1 MKVSYFA
8 SMREAIGKG
17 QETLSLPD
25 NIKTIDQLI
34 NWLAGSGDAYHRAF
48 ADRAAI
54 NVALNE
60 TLVEQDAAIID
71 TDTLAIFPPMTGG

>member
-1 MKVSYFA
+1 MKINYFA

-25 NIKTIDQLI
+25 TVKTIDQLI
-34 NWLAGSGDAYHRAF
+34 DWLASSDDAYHRAF

-54 NVALNE
+54 NVAVNE
-60 TLVEQDAAIID
+60 TLVDQNTILND

>member
-1 MKVSYFA
+1 MKISYFA

-17 QETLSLPD
+17 QETLELPD
-25 NIKTIDQLI
+25 TIQTIDQLI
-34 NWLAGSGDAYHRAF
+34 NWLANVDGAYHRAF

-54 NVALNE
+54 NVALND
-60 TLVEQDAAIID
+60 TLVEQDATITN